1 MEQPEFKEK
10 SLSVQLFVES
20 PQIIT
25 LGGRDALYIMNII
38 EQMTNINLII
48 STLNG
53 ITKTDKKFDTL
64 MCRS

>member
-25 LGGRDALYIMNII
+25 LGGRDTLYIMNII
-38 EQMTNINLII
+38 EQMTNINFII